1 MERLCEKVRVR
12 GSLPASDELAK
23 EARSDYFECVY
34 QFGSTDKVL
43 QEIARRLY
51 GHSELTYPGES
62 LEEAR
67 RKQRERQR
75 AREWRPEP
83 ELVSRPEPGLV
94 PRPASRPEPEPARER
109 ERLGRELGEKV
120 VTQLVKQALGAD
132 EVTVTHAD
140 IQTTW
145 KGDDEMSKKST
156 REEALKFL
164 AGISDKF
171 GRMPTVLEINNYGG
185 MAYTT
190 LTKHLG
196 PKADWEEQL
205 NKYRQANE
213 KAAGAPEGAPAPAP
227 GEAAGAASEGTS
239 APASGEAAGVAS
251 AEANAQAAAPVPAEA
266 PAPTAAESG
275 ANEETAEE
283 TMEIALSGTAELK
296 ARIGKRTINLRI
308 TLGD

>member
-62 LEEAR
+62 LAEAR

-83 ELVSRPEPGLV
+83 ELV
-94 PRPASRPEPEPARER
+94 SRPEPEPARER

-190 LTKHLG
+190 LIKHLG

-213 KAAGAPEGAPAPAP
+213 KAAGAAPEGAPAS
-227 GEAAGAASEGTS
+227 AAEGAA
-239 APASGEAAGVAS
+239 
-251 AEANAQAAAPVPAEA
+251 PAEA

-296 ARIGKRTINLRI
+296 ARIGERTINLRI

>member
-62 LEEAR
+62 LAEAR

-83 ELVSRPEPGLV
+83 ELVSRPEPVLV
-94 PRPASRPEPEPARER
+94 PRPAPRPEPEPARER

-190 LTKHLG
+190 LIKHLG

-213 KAAGAPEGAPAPAP
+213 KAAGASEGAPAPAA
-227 GEAAGAASEGTS
+227 EGAASV
-239 APASGEAAGVAS
+239 EAT
-251 AEANAQAAAPVPAEA
+251 AQAAAPAPAEV